1 MSAKTGMCQ
10 ICGKYCALCKIC
22 ARLAELFTPWLPP
35 WQQRLKTNLALLIF
49 NLILNYHHHHL
60 LNRMVHLPNIGAED
74 NEHEVFCDVV
84 LDLGL
89 QESLS

>member
-1 MSAKTGMCQ
+1 MCQ

-22 ARLAELFTPWLPP
+22 ARLTELFTPWLPP

-49 NLILNYHHHHL
+49 GFVSYYHHHHL

>member
-1 MSAKTGMCQ
+1 MCQ
-10 ICGKYCALCKIC
+10 LCGKYCALCKIC

-35 WQQRLKTNLALLIF
+35 WQQRLKTNLALLTF
-49 NLILNYHHHHL
+49 GFVSNYHHHHPY
-60 LNRMVHLPNIGAED
+60 NRMVHLPNIGAED